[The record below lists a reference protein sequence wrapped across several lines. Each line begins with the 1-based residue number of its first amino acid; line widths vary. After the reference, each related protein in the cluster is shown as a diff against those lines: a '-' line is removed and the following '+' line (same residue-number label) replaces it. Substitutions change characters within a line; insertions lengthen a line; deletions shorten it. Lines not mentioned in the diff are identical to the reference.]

1 MSWPRPRPQLLSG
14 SQPRRRRLPAD
25 RGEGSPP
32 AFRDTAVRSR
42 GRLVSPGHV
51 AVAVLAVA
59 VAVALVALW
68 PDGRPAP
75 PAGAGATQTL
85 SATVTGSTTRPCQ
98 EGDQGR
104 CGFLVLRPSGG
115 PEAARQVLAPAD
127 GRYRP
132 GDQVRAIRG
141 QDGSYS
147 VGDFDRLG
155 TLGLFAGLFG
165 AVVVL
170 FGRWHGVRALIGL
183 GAALAVVALF
193 MLPALLDGKPAALVA
208 LTGSLAVA
216 LITVTVTH
224 GVGGKSVAA
233 LLGIA
238 VALGL
243 CVGLATLAQHA
254 GHLVG
259 VEYQQSPYLAGATGL
274 GGLVIAGMVIAALGV
289 LDDVT
294 VSQAS
299 TVFALRAVD
308 PTLGV
313 RDLYHRA
320 VAVGRDH
327 VAATVNTLAFAY
339 IGASLPALV
348 IFALADVPA
357 ATALNA
363 EQVAGSLLAL
373 LVGSV
378 GLVCAVP
385 ATTILAALLA
395 QREAPP
401 QAPAPRSDLCAPG
414 GPSCS

>member
-1 MSWPRPRPQLLSG
+1 M
-14 SQPRRRRLPAD
+14 
-25 RGEGSPP
+25 
-32 AFRDTAVRSR
+32 V
-42 GRLVSPGHV
+42 VSPGHV

-216 LITVTVTH
+216 LITVAITH
-224 GVGGKSVAA
+224 GLGGKSVAA

-238 VALGL
+238 FAHLEALRQDGEPIPEP
-243 CVGLATLAQHA
+243 TTQ
-254 GHLVG
+254 
-259 VEYQQSPYLAGATGL
+259 
-274 GGLVIAGMVIAALGV
+274 AALIE
-289 LDDVT
+289 D
-294 VSQAS
+294 
-299 TVFALRAVD
+299 
-308 PTLGV
+308 
-313 RDLYHRA
+313 
-320 VAVGRDH
+320 
-327 VAATVNTLAFAY
+327 
-339 IGASLPALV
+339 
-348 IFALADVPA
+348 
-357 ATALNA
+357 
-363 EQVAGSLLAL
+363 
-373 LVGSV
+373 
-378 GLVCAVP
+378 
-385 ATTILAALLA
+385 
-395 QREAPP
+395 
-401 QAPAPRSDLCAPG
+401 
-414 GPSCS
+414 